1 MEDMAHDA
9 SGSASPKPGDIA
21 LQQASRPYSPG
32 RGKLRVF
39 ISYSRDD
46 LEFADQLDAAL
57 NAYGFECV
65 IDRHGISGGE
75 DWKRRL
81 GNLISEADTV
91 VFVLT
96 PTSARSEICTWEAQ
110 ESERLGKRILPVIQR
125 SLEGASPPPRL
136 RERIYLFFGKRILP
150 VIQRS
155 LEGASP
161 PPQLRERNYIFFYND
176 PKAAPGAGFG
186 TGLAKLIA
194 ALNTDVDWLREHTRY
209 LQRATEWDR
218 GGRPA
223 NRLLSGGDIADAKDW
238 AARRPKSAPEPTTIH
253 LDFIRASEEE
263 AEARSSAQRK
273 QLEAMAAAQAERE
286 KAQAERETALHEAQ
300 EALKQAADAQR
311 KWARISQAQ
320 RDTAL
325 HKAHEALK
333 QAADA
338 QRKRARIRNIAFV
351 VVSIFA
357 VLAGLLGL
365 LSQQQRKVAEEQRE
379 VAEAERGQADR
390 ILARATNIIGE
401 LQTDLN
407 SNTKKE
413 VFALFQA
420 GAEHGDAISMRNL
433 AISYHNGFG
442 VAQDEAKAREWYEKS
457 AHKGE
462 ARAMALLG
470 TFYENGQGVP
480 QDYAKARDWYE
491 RAADKGDAFATT
503 NLGRLYAIGLGGAED
518 YAKAREL
525 YEKAADKGDA
535 VAMFNL
541 GALYHKTQDYA
552 KAREWFEKAADKGDA
567 RAMTNLGKLYANG
580 DGVTQDYAKAREWF
594 EKAADNGRASATNL
608 GALYANGDGVT
619 QDYAKAREWSEKAA
633 DNGRASAMT
642 NLGKLYANGDGVTQ
656 DYAKARELYEKAAD
670 KGDAVAMF
678 NLGAL
683 YANGDG
689 VTQDD
694 AKAREWFKK
703 AADKGDASA
712 KANLEQLSIREAFGA
727 GRYAEALQLQEALA
741 AKVEAAEIKRD
752 GQYGKD
758 TAQALNEVTWY
769 ALFARDFT
777 KALAVAERAHAFIP
791 DDHWFEISRAHA
803 LMFLE
808 RGEES
813 KALYLAHKGK
823 LISEQD
829 GQRLWERVIAE
840 DFAEFR
846 KVGLTHPMMAEIEKE
861 LGVSP

>member
-110 ESERLGKRILPVIQR
+110 ESERL
-125 SLEGASPPPRL
+125 
-136 RERIYLFFGKRILP
+136 GKRILP

-390 ILARATNIIGE
+390 ILALATNIIGE
-401 LQTDLN
+401 LQIDLN

-535 VAMFNL
+535 
-541 GALYHKTQDYA
+541 
-552 KAREWFEKAADKGDA
+552 R
-567 RAMTNLGKLYANG
+567 
-580 DGVTQDYAKAREWF
+580 
-594 EKAADNGRASATNL
+594 
-608 GALYANGDGVT
+608 
-619 QDYAKAREWSEKAA
+619 
-633 DNGRASAMT
+633 AMT

-694 AKAREWFKK
+694 AKGREWFKK

-727 GRYAEALQLQEALA
+727 ERYAEALQLQEALA